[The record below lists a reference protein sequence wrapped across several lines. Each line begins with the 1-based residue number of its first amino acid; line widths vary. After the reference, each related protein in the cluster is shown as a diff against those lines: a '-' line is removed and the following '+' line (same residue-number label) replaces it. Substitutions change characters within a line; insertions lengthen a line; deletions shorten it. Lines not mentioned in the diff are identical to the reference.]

1 MQILEPRFK
10 PIQFQ
15 EQKHTVEVFEPNFQ
29 QKYWGRRT
37 TFCSK
42 ELCTYMHQRSIK
54 SIWNRFSFQK
64 IKIKSRFFKSSEFY
78 WSNLPQNTSLEREKY
93 CSKIRASNFKSVG
106 ECQSF
111 CHFSFFFC
119 FTFFILSIKN
129 WILKHKLLFLYIN
142 RLHRIEIKFV

>member
-54 SIWNRFSFQK
+54 SIWNRFSVQK
-64 IKIKSRFFKSSEFY
+64 IKIKSRFFENRQLY
-78 WSNLPQNTSLEREKY
+78 WSNLPQNTSLERESLVQKSGLQTLSPSGGM
-93 CSKIRASNFKSVG
+93 SKFLP
-106 ECQSF
+106 
-111 CHFSFFFC
+111 FFF
-119 FTFFILSIKN
+119 F
-129 WILKHKLLFLYIN
+129 FLYLFHFVHKKLNIKIFTCSI
-142 RLHRIEIKFV
+142 RL